1 MNRLQAQIHASPPAT
16 SSDFDRAYR
25 ALFTVWGDIRVPPEI
40 VQLAATATPLRV
52 LELGCGV
59 GRFSRAVV
67 RAGHRVVAVDFS
79 PVAIDKA
86 RARVARDERRPDFRV
101 GDVTNLHEL
110 QGPFDVSFDVGCFHC
125 LDTVQQTRYVAELHR
140 LLEPGGTH
148 LLWALDTP
156 PSGIPLSPVAVENVF
171 GESFRLDRQAPSRRR
186 LARSHW
192 YWLVRANQSS
202 PQNPSE
208 SAARDAPR

>member
-1 MNRLQAQIHASPPAT
+1 MNGPQAGNQAAPTT

-25 ALFTVWGDIRVPPEI
+25 ALFTVWGDIRVPSE
-40 VQLAATATPLRV
+40 VVELVGTTPPLQV

-67 RAGHRVVAVDFS
+67 RAGHQVVAVDFS

-86 RARVARDERRPDFRV
+86 RSRVARDERRPEFQV
-101 GDVTNLHEL
+101 GNVTNLQSIE
-110 QGPFDVSFDVGCFHC
+110 GGFDVSFDVGCFHC
-125 LDTVQQTRYVAELHR
+125 LDAGQQTRYAAEVAR
-140 LLEPGGTH
+140 LLKPGGTH

-156 PSGIPLSPVAVENVF
+156 PSEIPLSPAAIENVF
-171 GESFRLDRQAPSRRR
+171 GSRFRLHRERSSRRR

-192 YWLVRANQSS
+192 YWLVQEDH
-202 PQNPSE
+202 P
-208 SAARDAPR
+208 

>member
-1 MNRLQAQIHASPPAT
+1 MNRQQARTFASPPAS

-25 ALFTVWGDIRVPPEI
+25 ALFTVWGDVRVPPEL
-40 VQLAATATPLRV
+40 VELAGTTTPLRV

-86 RARVARDERRPDFRV
+86 RARVARDERKPEFRV
-101 GDVTNLHEL
+101 GDVSNLHEL
-110 QGPFDVSFDVGCFHC
+110 EGRFDASFDVGCFHC
-125 LDTVQQTRYVAELHR
+125 LDAVQQTRYAAEVHR
-140 LLEPGGTH
+140 LLKPGATH

-156 PSGIPLSPVAVENVF
+156 PSGIPLSPGAIEKVF
-171 GESFRLDRQAPSRRR
+171 GEAFRLHRQAPSRRR

-192 YWLVRANQSS
+192 YWLRANQTAEQS
-202 PQNPSE
+202 PGE
-208 SAARDAPR
+208 VADPRLF